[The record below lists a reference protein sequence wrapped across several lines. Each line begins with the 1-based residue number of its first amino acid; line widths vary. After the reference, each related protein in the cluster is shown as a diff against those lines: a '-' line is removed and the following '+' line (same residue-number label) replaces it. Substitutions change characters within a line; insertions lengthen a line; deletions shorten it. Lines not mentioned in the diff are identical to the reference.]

1 VATGTEQAKRRA
13 PEAIDFR
20 ASELVPA
27 RNAALFAAAI
37 DAVGLDAGA
46 ALQRIGLSRAQ
57 LRDPNALVSAATTYR
72 LLAIASEH
80 DPTFPVR
87 AGAALPWGG
96 AGLADYVNG
105 TRATLGAAI
114 DSLIR
119 FVRVVGTNSRYALD
133 DEPRGAFLRAI
144 YSPAPPPELQRMLS
158 EFTLSLLFGRL
169 RDIAGRDVA
178 IEVRFLHAAPA
189 WEAALRARFG
199 CKLVFAAPAA
209 GILFPRASLAT
220 PSQRADPRLEEI
232 VERHAL
238 DVLRTDP
245 RAETL
250 ADHVAAAVRAALPDG
265 LPSMRRIA
273 KALAL
278 SERTLR
284 RRLADQRLTFARVR
298 DAELERLARE
308 LLRTR
313 ASTIE
318 EVAYLLGFSEA
329 RAFQRAFKRWTG
341 RTPGAF
347 RAEAARADES
357 RPR

>member
-1 VATGTEQAKRRA
+1 MPTGTEQAKRA
-13 PEAIDFR
+13 TEAAIAFR
-20 ASELVPA
+20 AAELVPA
-27 RNAALFAAAI
+27 RNAALVAAAY
-37 DAVGLDAGA
+37 DAMGLDAEA
-46 ALQRIGLSRAQ
+46 ALQRLGLSRAQ
-57 LRDPNALVSAATTYR
+57 LREAGALVPAATTYR
-72 LLAIASEH
+72 LLAFASEL

-87 AGAALPWGG
+87 AGAVLPWGD
-96 AGLADYVNG
+96 AGLIDYVNG

-114 DSLIR
+114 ESLIR

-133 DEPRGAFLRAI
+133 DEPSGAFLRAI
-144 YSPAPPPELQRMLS
+144 YTPAPPPALERMLS
-158 EFTLSLLFGRL
+158 EFTLSLVFGRL
-169 RDIAGRDVA
+169 RDIAGREVA
-178 IEVRFLHAAPA
+178 SEVRFAHAPPP
-189 WEAALRARFG
+189 WETALRARFG

-209 GILFPRASLAT
+209 GILFPRASLALR
-220 PSQRADPRLEEI
+220 SQRADSRLEEI

-238 DVLRTDP
+238 DVLRADP
-245 RAETL
+245 PAETL
-250 ADHVAAAVRAALPDG
+250 ADHVAAAVRGALPDG
-265 LPSMRRIA
+265 LPPMHRIA

-284 RRLADQRLTFARVR
+284 RRLAEQRLTFERVR

-313 ASTIE
+313 ASSIE

-341 RTPGAF
+341 QTPGAF
-347 RAEAARADES
+347 RAESRG